1 MQKGAAQPRP
11 AYRVV
16 IDPGSVAKRQFRD
29 DRQPHDVRLDVF
41 GGLMG
46 RRADGAEVTLQ
57 GPAGEQSVDSAA
69 PFFLQTGLQLRDA
82 RELTRAGQSV
92 SAFDGR
98 NFSHNNHRFL
108 KGGR

>member
-1 MQKGAAQPRP
+1 
-11 AYRVV
+11 
-16 IDPGSVAKRQFRD
+16 
-29 DRQPHDVRLDVF
+29 
-41 GGLMG
+41 MG

-57 GPAGEQSVDSAA
+57 GPAGEQGVDSAA
-69 PFFLQTGLQLRDA
+69 AFFFQTGLQLRDA

-92 SAFDGR
+92 GAFDSR

>member
-1 MQKGAAQPRP
+1 
-11 AYRVV
+11 
-16 IDPGSVAKRQFRD
+16 
-29 DRQPHDVRLDVF
+29 
-41 GGLMG
+41 MG

-57 GPAGEQSVDSAA
+57 GPAGEQGVDSAA
-69 PFFLQTGLQLRDA
+69 AFFLQAGLQLRDA